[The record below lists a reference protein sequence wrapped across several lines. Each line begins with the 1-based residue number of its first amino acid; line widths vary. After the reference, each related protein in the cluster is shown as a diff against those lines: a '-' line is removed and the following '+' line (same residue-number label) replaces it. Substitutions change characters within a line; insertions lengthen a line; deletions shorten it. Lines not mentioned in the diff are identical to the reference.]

1 MIDLQKSL
9 GDRLLEAYNE
19 EHFIQEELK
28 DIRTMN
34 KQKYLEEKTIMSDE
48 RKVKIKGSCAGVS
61 NGHRMAYSSTQFSN
75 PTYGIYHKIRFQAQ
89 AEKAKAK
96 PKKKSV
102 GFAEPNEDE
111 NEEEVIHEPK
121 EESKYLPEAKPKP
134 ILKSETIY
142 DEALQGSSFNTPKPQ
157 RKASPKNNASSI
169 PKISTQTEEEEDEE
183 ETSDE
188 DEDESTES
196 EEETETERYTK
207 ILRYHLFVIE
217 LATDSKQSI
226 LMAPQS
232 SFWNRSRNYR
242 SNFINV
248 L

>member
-48 RKVKIKGSCAGVS
+48 RKVKIKASCLTHS
-61 NGHRMAYSSTQFSN
+61 PTQFSN
-75 PTYGIYHKIRFQAQ
+75 STYEIDLEIFQAQ

-111 NEEEVIHEPK
+111 NEEEVLHEPK

-157 RKASPKNNASSI
+157 RKVTSTKAATPKVA
-169 PKISTQTEEEEDEE
+169 TQTEEEEDEE

-188 DEDESTES
+188 DEEESTES
-196 EEETETERYTK
+196 EEETETER
-207 ILRYHLFVIE
+207 
-217 LATDSKQSI
+217 
-226 LMAPQS
+226 
-232 SFWNRSRNYR
+232 
-242 SNFINV
+242 
-248 L
+248 

>member
-1 MIDLQKSL
+1 MICIP
-9 GDRLLEAYNE
+9 GR
-19 EHFIQEELK
+19 I
-28 DIRTMN
+28 T
-34 KQKYLEEKTIMSDE
+34 
-48 RKVKIKGSCAGVS
+48 V
-61 NGHRMAYSSTQFSN
+61 
-75 PTYGIYHKIRFQAQ
+75 IRFQAQ

-157 RKASPKNNASSI
+157 RKASPKNNPSST

-196 EEETETERYTK
+196 EEETETER
-207 ILRYHLFVIE
+207 
-217 LATDSKQSI
+217 
-226 LMAPQS
+226 
-232 SFWNRSRNYR
+232 
-242 SNFINV
+242 
-248 L
+248 